1 MPTAAQLAVAAVVA
15 ASHVHCSSKGSFDA
29 FSGTVLFAVFLGMH
43 ALPAGGPAK
52 RWSGN
57 LSESAGT
64 VRYSHVVTTVDRG
77 KHGIMYRSINFG
89 LHWTLESHLR
99 GCGAELGSF
108 GPKTGPANFAPGL
121 SGAQHGSAED
131 YHQLGIFSNPITER

>member
-15 ASHVHCSSKGSFDA
+15 ASHVHCILKGSFDE
-29 FSGTVLFAVFLGMH
+29 FSGTVLIAVFLGMH
-43 ALPAGGPAK
+43 VLRAGGPAK

-64 VRYSHVVTTVDRG
+64 VRYSHVVTNVDRG
-77 KHGIMYRSINFG
+77 KHRLMYRSIYCN
-89 LHWTLESHLR
+89 LHWTPESHRR
-99 GCGAELGSF
+99 GCGAELGCF
-108 GPKTGPANFAPGL
+108 GPKTGPVNFAPGV

-131 YHQLGIFSNPITER
+131 